1 MRVIDKM
8 DGPSAIRTAQSSAIG
23 ARAAAREFHAAVA
36 QPDMALVLFFCSAR
50 YDLDELAEEV
60 ALLFAGVQV
69 VGCTTAGE
77 FGPAGCRD
85 HSLSGV
91 SFSAGSVVAASGR
104 IDRLHEFETAQGRS
118 LAQDLLRRLE
128 GLEPAA
134 DADNTFALLLI
145 DGLSIRE
152 EPVTR
157 SLQNALGLIPMIGG
171 SAGDG
176 LDFGSAHVYC
186 DGAFH
191 SDSAVLLL
199 ATTPLPFTTF
209 KTQHF
214 SSTDQRVVVTGADP
228 AHRLVTEIDGRPA
241 SESYARLV
249 GASVSNLGPRHF
261 AARPMVVMIDGTDY
275 VRSIQRVNPDGSLT
289 LFCAIEEGLV
299 LRAARSGDL
308 VEDLEHAFEGVRAA
322 VGEIQVAIG
331 CDPPQPDARA
341 EIARLNKIIRVLMD
355 RAERSTSADG
365 SDFSQFQATIML
377 EEQVRSRT
385 AQLQTALQENERIN
399 RTLRESEAKFRG
411 VVSQSLVGIAT
422 IEEGRIS
429 YSNAKFDTIFG
440 YSAEEVRRLGALD
453 IVAEADR
460 AFVADSLRMRMSGEV
475 DHVVHVFR
483 GQRKDGAEVDIESH
497 GSAVELD
504 GRRLLISV
512 VMDIT
517 ERTRAE
523 REVGALQ
530 EQLRQQATRDALTGL
545 HNRRYLEEWLGRE
558 LIRAARAGHPVS
570 LIMSDLDHF
579 KAVNDAC
586 GHLAGDEELRVFG
599 DLMKRHARESDIC
612 CRYGGEEFLLVLPG
626 MPEEKAIERAELL
639 RRELATTPVDC
650 DASRIAVT
658 ASFGVATFPR
668 DGRTGDDL
676 IAAADD
682 AMYAAKAAGRNR
694 VHVSPRA

>member
-1 MRVIDKM
+1 M
-8 DGPSAIRTAQSSAIG
+8 T
-23 ARAAAREFHAAVA
+23 
-36 QPDMALVLFFCSAR
+36 
-50 YDLDELAEEV
+50 
-60 ALLFAGVQV
+60 
-69 VGCTTAGE
+69 
-77 FGPAGCRD
+77 
-85 HSLSGV
+85 
-91 SFSAGSVVAASGR
+91 
-104 IDRLHEFETAQGRS
+104 
-118 LAQDLLRRLE
+118 
-128 GLEPAA
+128 EPA
-134 DADNTFALLLI
+134 T
-145 DGLSIRE
+145 
-152 EPVTR
+152 
-157 SLQNALGLIPMIGG
+157 
-171 SAGDG
+171 
-176 LDFGSAHVYC
+176 H
-186 DGAFH
+186 
-191 SDSAVLLL
+191 
-199 ATTPLPFTTF
+199 
-209 KTQHF
+209 
-214 SSTDQRVVVTGADP
+214 P
-228 AHRLVTEIDGRPA
+228 A
-241 SESYARLV
+241 
-249 GASVSNLGPRHF
+249 
-261 AARPMVVMIDGTDY
+261 
-275 VRSIQRVNPDGSLT
+275 
-289 LFCAIEEGLV
+289 
-299 LRAARSGDL
+299 
-308 VEDLEHAFEGVRAA
+308 
-322 VGEIQVAIG
+322 
-331 CDPPQPDARA
+331 PPQPDARA

-385 AQLQTALQENERIN
+385 AQLQAALQENERIN
-399 RTLRESEAKFRG
+399 RTLRESEAKYRG
-411 VVSQSLVGIAT
+411 VVGQSLVGIAT

-530 EQLRQQATRDALTGL
+530 EQLREQATRDALTGL

-558 LIRAARAGHPVS
+558 LIRAGRAGHPVS

-626 MPEEKAIERAELL
+626 MPEENAIERAELL

-650 DASRIAVT
+650 DTSRIAVT